1 MFSFTPYPSNATAT
15 QRCGVAVANRPWDQ
29 SYEITSPTW
38 ALAHTTQF
46 APIGWRY
53 ASHAGGVGLLSKGGS
68 YVTRISPD
76 KKDISIVVE
85 KMTHDDS
92 VCARGSN
99 PNYDTSEEQVVFNL
113 KGSFSGIKTLHVWYS
128 NLTSPAGAINP
139 PDEQLFLKKDDIE
152 VKDGQVTLNVLPNE
166 LCVCSGVLEGWCFSK
181 LMLPHACLC
190 LYLPLSLPP
199 PLSLLCHRPLSSYT
213 LTTLS
218 TGNKGTHTSPSPSP
232 FPLPFKQDFDKET
245 VNAPPYM
252 WYDQMGAWQVSSR
265 QGGSGNVMRQMSI
278 VWPACWG
285 YSCNAATTY
294 FGPEI
299 FNAST
304 RYSVDV
310 MAEDHVSFTLGL
322 SKGASATVSTNG
334 TWTVGKT
341 SGNGISFDVNSWHT
355 LTLEVQPNNATLS
368 WDGKILATD
377 TSASTKDGS
386 HIAVRRGGGSA
397 WN

>member
-1 MFSFTPYPSNATAT
+1 ML
-15 QRCGVAVANRPWDQ
+15 
-29 SYEITSPTW
+29 I
-38 ALAHTTQF
+38 
-46 APIGWRY
+46 
-53 ASHAGGVGLLSKGGS
+53 
-68 YVTRISPD
+68 YV
-76 KKDISIVVE
+76 
-85 KMTHDDS
+85 
-92 VCARGSN
+92 
-99 PNYDTSEEQVVFNL
+99 
-113 KGSFSGIKTLHVWYS
+113 
-128 NLTSPAGAINP
+128 
-139 PDEQLFLKKDDIE
+139 FL
-152 VKDGQVTLNVLPNE
+152 
-166 LCVCSGVLEGWCFSK
+166 
-181 LMLPHACLC
+181 
-190 LYLPLSLPP
+190 LPP
-199 PLSLLCHRPLSSYT
+199 LHHQPPPSYT

-218 TGNKGTHTSPSPSP
+218 TGNKGAHTSPPPSP

-245 VNAPPYM
+245 LNAPPYM
-252 WYDQMGAWQVSSR
+252 WYDQMGAWQVSPR

-310 MAEDHVSFTLGL
+310 MAEDHVAFTLGL

-334 TWTVGKT
+334 SWTVGKT

-386 HIAVRRGGGSA
+386 HIAVWGGGTPLDRFHLKTHDAQSLCFPVLTIPFWPLYICA
-397 WN
+397 GATGPLCLHLYGQLFD